1 MINTRHPPT
10 HPKTLIEKK
19 KIEVRKQQVA
29 SYSVVLLVNAVAP

>member
-1 MINTRHPPT
+1 MINIQHPPT

-19 KIEVRKQQVA
+19 IEVPKQQVA